1 MIFFKLFK
9 TYPQSL
15 LTSVRMAERS
25 KAPDS
30 SNAYTTTWTECSGL
44 HLEAWV
50 RIPLLT
56 HFFSL
61 IKSENP
67 MCSLGTNIVSHQR
80 VSERCINLI
89 RLLIAM
95 KRPHKNRF
103 RLKCSARWR
112 SSSYLRRGPPLTA
125 RLQLFSNFPYKTL
138 LKIVIIVLYWVF
150 RESHMTGLLFFVIV
164 QSESICVAVQEA
176 RWALSPGHKN
186 LLRKMVYHQIHQCI
200 CK

>member
-1 MIFFKLFK
+1 MILFKLFI

-15 LTSVRMAERS
+15 VASVRMAERS

-30 SNAYTTTWTECSGL
+30 SIAYTTTWTECSGL

-61 IKSENP
+61 IKSENL

-89 RLLIAM
+89 RFFSATN
-95 KRPHKNRF
+95 RPHKNGF

-112 SSSYLRRGPPLTA
+112 SSSYLRKDPPLTA
-125 RLQLFSNFPYKTL
+125 RLPVFSDFFIFTFFKNRKYCNILGNLGVSHDWF
-138 LKIVIIVLYWVF
+138 IIFCNRSKWVHL
-150 RESHMTGLLFFVIV
+150 RRGPRGKMS
-164 QSESICVAVQEA
+164 SVA
-176 RWALSPGHKN
+176 RP
-186 LLRKMVYHQIHQCI
+186 
-200 CK
+200 